1 MGKKLIIL
9 GADFSTNGM
18 HTPSY
23 AKLSEV
29 QVTVMFAN
37 NYVSVGNIS
46 NIPSGATHVALK
58 TSDCP
63 ITQNFKILVPAA
75 QLATFIRLN
84 GDKVALDASVSSYYG
99 SNFILQTRETLT
111 EEEQAAAANT
121 HVTIEFYRYS

>member
-1 MGKKLIIL
+1 MGKKLVIL

-23 AKLSEV
+23 DKLSEV
-29 QVTVMFAN
+29 QVTVTFAN
-37 NYVSVGNIS
+37 NSVSVGNIS
-46 NIPSGATHVALK
+46 NIPNGATHVALK

-63 ITQNFKILVPAA
+63 ITQNFKIIVSGI
-75 QLATFIRLN
+75 QLATFIKLN
-84 GDKVALDASVSSYYG
+84 GGKVELNPSVSSYYG